1 MSRMVDIETSTSGA
15 TVHATVGD
23 RVIIRIRENA
33 TTGYQWTVREI
44 GEPLELETNELIPPS
59 ETRPGAAGERLV
71 IVRPARAGRGRVA
84 LDLKRAWEPTA
95 TDHFEI
101 EVDAT
106 AS

>member
-1 MSRMVDIETSTSGA
+1 MVDIEASANGT
-15 TVHATVGD
+15 TVHAAVGD

-33 TTGYQWTVREI
+33 TTGYQWAVREI
-44 GEPLELETNELIPPS
+44 GEPLELESNELVPPS
-59 ETRPGAAGERLV
+59 EMRPGAAGERVV
-71 IVRPARAGRGRVA
+71 IVRPARSGRGRVA

-95 TDHFEI
+95 TDHFEV